1 MRGAVAERAASK
13 PVYLTG
19 DWNAVPQSKELE
31 SVRGFM
37 KLLSA
42 AKGRTYYGFEKH
54 DPSSEFCIDY
64 VAVDAASAAAIKVKD
79 TYVIADYE
87 SSDHC
92 PVVVVTEKKGAE

>member
-1 MRGAVAERAASK
+1 MPWYSAVAERAALK

-64 VAVDAASAAAIKVKD
+64 VAVDAASAAARSLRTRRRASPWRRDPPGV
-79 TYVIADYE
+79 
-87 SSDHC
+87 
-92 PVVVVTEKKGAE
+92 G